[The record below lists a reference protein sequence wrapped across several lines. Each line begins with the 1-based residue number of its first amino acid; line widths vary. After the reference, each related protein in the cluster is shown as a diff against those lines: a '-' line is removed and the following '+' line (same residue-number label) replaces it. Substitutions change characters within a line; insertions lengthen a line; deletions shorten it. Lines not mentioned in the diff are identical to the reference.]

1 MEIISRE
8 ENRLWKAM
16 YKEMNMRRH
25 RDCRKL
31 YYPFKMDVWDKEN
44 KEIEANHRNKI
55 TYLINERKKVEKA
68 EEEKRNVREAA
79 ETLLLFA
86 QAAKKE
92 LQRSKNGTKKV
103 LQLSNKKPA
112 PRRSQRISLLLK
124 DLKFD
129 LWYKNI
135 NEQLDFELFDTV

>member
-1 MEIISRE
+1 
-8 ENRLWKAM
+8 
-16 YKEMNMRRH
+16 
-25 RDCRKL
+25 
-31 YYPFKMDVWDKEN
+31 MDVWDKEN